1 MKAPRTR
8 SDPAKRSRGDG
19 GRPGGPCGMRR
30 GGTTRGLALGWA
42 LGLLV
47 LPAPS
52 VWAGSLWSDDSINLF
67 SNHKAMHVGDIVTI
81 IIVEDASASNQSQM
95 KLTKENKADL
105 DASGSGK
112 LDFIPL
118 LGGKMDYKKEQQGK
132 GQMTLAG
139 KMNARVTA
147 TVVEIRPN
155 GNLVVEG
162 SRQVVINDEADQITV
177 AGVIRPEDIA
187 ADNTV
192 LSTYLSEGQISYTGS
207 GALKQSGRQGL
218 IARFLDLLF

>member
-1 MKAPRTR
+1 MTA
-8 SDPAKRSRGDG
+8 
-19 GRPGGPCGMRR
+19 
-30 GGTTRGLALGWA
+30 
-42 LGLLV
+42 
-47 LPAPS
+47 LPAG
-52 VWAGSLWSDDSINLF
+52 ARSLWSDDSVNLF

-95 KLTKENKADL
+95 KLTKESNADL
-105 DASGSGK
+105 DASGSGS

-118 LGGKMDYKKEQQGK
+118 LGGKLDYTKEQQGK
-132 GQMTLAG
+132 GQQTLAG

-147 TVVEIRPN
+147 TVIEIRPN

-162 SRQVVINDEADQITV
+162 SRQVVINDETDQITV

-192 LSTYLSEGQISYTGS
+192 LSTYLSEGQISYTGT
-207 GALKQSGRQGL
+207 GALKQAGQQGL